1 MAKIDIPDGNGG
13 WKQVEATEFTAATK
27 PDRKTQ
33 TNILSTQATKDRMD
47 RITRATEAC
56 INILTAYGTEQ
67 DLSTDELGAAMY
79 LAVLNYRQFYPEDKG
94 GIEAFDSICADIA
107 TYFKANL
114 PK

>member
-1 MAKIDIPDGNGG
+1 MIDIPNGKGG
-13 WKQVEATEFTAATK
+13 WKQVEATEFKATTIPNK
-27 PDRKTQ
+27 KTQ

-47 RITRATEAC
+47 RITQATEAF
-56 INILTAYGTEQ
+56 INILTAYGVEQ

-79 LAVLNYRQFYPEDKG
+79 LAVLNYRNFYPDDKG
-94 GIEAFDSICADIA
+94 GITAFDNICNDIA